1 MPTALNLPLALAI
14 ALLVGLAGTWRS
26 ITGDAGV
33 EVIDAGS
40 WRTEIRIGTADA
52 NPYVR
57 AAVARSGEI
66 PMLATESIVFHTNL
80 DRAGLPLR
88 GNCIYRLNGGWIDAR
103 WWTLTLT
110 DDKGNPV
117 GGPGERHA
125 VNSQGLV
132 RGGDGSFEIILS
144 RMARPGNWLP
154 SADANRLGL
163 VLRLYDTPLYTNGGL
178 EEIALP
184 VITREIC
191 RS

>member
-1 MPTALNLPLALAI
+1 MHTAFNLPLALAI
-14 ALLVGLAGTWRS
+14 ALIVGLLGTWRAL
-26 ITGDAGV
+26 TGDTGV
-33 EVIDAGS
+33 EVIDVAS
-40 WRTEIRIGTADA
+40 WRTEIHISTANA

-66 PMLATESIVFHTNL
+66 PMLATESIVFRART
-80 DRAGLPLR
+80 DRAGLALR
-88 GNCIYRLNGGWIDAR
+88 GNCIYRLSGGWIDAR

-110 DDKGNPV
+110 DDKGNLV
-117 GGPGERHA
+117 GEPGGHHA
-125 VNSQGLV
+125 LNSQGLV
-132 RGGDGSFEIILS
+132 RDSDGSFEIILS

-154 SADANRLGL
+154 SADADRLGL

-184 VITREIC
+184 TITREIC